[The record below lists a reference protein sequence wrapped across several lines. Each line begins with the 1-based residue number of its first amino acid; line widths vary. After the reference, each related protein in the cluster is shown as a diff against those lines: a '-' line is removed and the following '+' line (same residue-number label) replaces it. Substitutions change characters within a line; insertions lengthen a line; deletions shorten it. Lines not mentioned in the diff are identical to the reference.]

1 MALKAVL
8 KSLDGVEESLKPL
21 YRQDPKGQL
30 FVLDVEPVDGWNLE
44 DVAGLKS
51 TVSKT
56 REELKTAREAL
67 KPYTLDEQGSL
78 LDAAKARDALGRI
91 DELAKAADPERVK
104 AAVAK
109 QLDELKAE
117 HKKLLDTALGESKVL
132 EEQLHEVLIDRDAMT
147 ALQGK
152 TDFAKVLLPHV
163 KNRIKIERGSDGR
176 RVARIVDEDGRTPM
190 LSMKQGSSD
199 PMGLDELVES
209 FSRNAQFAPLFRGSG
224 ASGGDTPA
232 GKAKI
237 GGSGQFR
244 ITVREAEQDP
254 SKYRALREQAAKVGQ
269 SVQLV
274 E

>member
-8 KSLDGVEESLKPL
+8 KSIDGLDESTQKL
-21 YRQDPKGQL
+21 YRQDAKAGI
-30 FVLDVEPVDGWNLE
+30 FVLDVEGVDGWNLE

-51 TVSKT
+51 SLSKT
-56 REELKTAREAL
+56 REELKGATAAL
-67 KPYTLDEQGSL
+67 KPYQIDEQGTM
-78 LDAAKARDALGRI
+78 LDATKARDALGRI
-91 DELAKAADPERVK
+91 DDLAKAADPERVK

-117 HKKLLDTALGESKVL
+117 HKKLLDAALGESKVL

-232 GKAKI
+232 SKAKI

-254 SKYRALREQAAKVGQ
+254 SKYRALREQAAKAGQ